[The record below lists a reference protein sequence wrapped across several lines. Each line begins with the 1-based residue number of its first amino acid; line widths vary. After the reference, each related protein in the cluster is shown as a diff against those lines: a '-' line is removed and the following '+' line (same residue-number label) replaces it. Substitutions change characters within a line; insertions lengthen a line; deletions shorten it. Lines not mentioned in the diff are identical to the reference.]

1 MCAICC
7 GISKAQQHI
16 DNSDNINTCI
26 GTYQGSL
33 QKRAKAQRCE
43 ALCWGRLVVH
53 TRKHNLLTYSKS
65 LNHITPSINKLLTE
79 SPYMIR
85 IVNHNLGHVT
95 PCSDP
100 SPPYKLKEITL
111 SYDQLWMWLQILN
124 QVCNNKMY
132 RISLSVGWQ
141 HCKTHS
147 ESLYHI
153 RSGIDKLLVDSPYCI
168 RIIKDNLG
176 HQATRPQPS
185 TSNKL
190 KQVAFSD
197 YQWRIRLQIRFQ
209 ICNSPF
215 FWF

>member
-1 MCAICC
+1 MYRYLSRFTAE
-7 GISKAQQHI
+7 
-16 DNSDNINTCI
+16 N
-26 GTYQGSL
+26 L
-33 QKRAKAQRCE
+33 RAKARRCE
-43 ALCWGRLVVH
+43 ALCWGQPVVN
-53 TRKHNLLTYSKS
+53 TRKHKFWTYSKS
-65 LNHITPSINKLLTE
+65 LNHITPSINKLLTQ

-141 HCKTHS
+141 HCKTHG

-190 KQVAFSD
+190 KQVAFSN
-197 YQWRIRLQIRFQ
+197 YQWSICLQIRFQ
-209 ICNSPF
+209 ICNSSF